1 MQLELY
7 NGAKFLAKL
16 DNDVQ
21 LLGAY
26 PVDDGY
32 RIHVLDNF
40 VFDQNVEKFE
50 LTENQYESREDSLRN
65 FLKKNRLGK
74 YNEEEMQKIEEKR
87 KAAEEEQA
95 KKVAEITVGAR
106 CKVQVK
112 NNPSRIGT
120 VMYNGELEGKKGVF
134 IGVKFDEPLGVNDGS
149 AAGKRYFDCEPKY
162 GSFVVPSA
170 VEVGD
175 FPPEDFNLSD
185 EDEI

>member
-1 MQLELY
+1 
-7 NGAKFLAKL
+7 
-16 DNDVQ
+16 
-21 LLGAY
+21 
-26 PVDDGY
+26 
-32 RIHVLDNF
+32 VLDNF

-87 KAAEEEQA
+87 KAAEEELA
-95 KKVAEITVGAR
+95 KKVTEITVGAR

-112 NNPSRIGT
+112 GSPSRIGT
-120 VMYNGELEGKKGVF
+120 VMYNGELDGKKGVF

-149 AAGKRYFDCEPKY
+149 VNGKRYFDCEPKY

-185 EDEI
+185 DEI